1 MEAKAGTTSSL
12 AGRKGTVSSV
22 SPASGGNKGLP
33 CPWVTIPHSH
43 PQKDETHV
51 EVKEA
56 NYSILLSVN
65 LPGLFQRQPKGSSQ
79 TLTHLFH
86 LCLAK
91 RGCGAGV
98 GELAPFSEGTQVTWT
113 MSFVKGS
120 VITFRSSGASS
131 PLLKWKLSTT
141 MLVRRSR

>member
-12 AGRKGTVSSV
+12 AGSKGTVSSV

-56 NYSILLSVN
+56 NYSVPLSVN
-65 LPGLFQRQPKGSSQ
+65 LPGLFQRQPKGAVHRPSPISSISAW
-79 TLTHLFH
+79 LSRNVG
-86 LCLAK
+86 
-91 RGCGAGV
+91 RG
-98 GELAPFSEGTQVTWT
+98 W
-113 MSFVKGS
+113 GS
-120 VITFRSSGASS
+120 
-131 PLLKWKLSTT
+131 
-141 MLVRRSR
+141 